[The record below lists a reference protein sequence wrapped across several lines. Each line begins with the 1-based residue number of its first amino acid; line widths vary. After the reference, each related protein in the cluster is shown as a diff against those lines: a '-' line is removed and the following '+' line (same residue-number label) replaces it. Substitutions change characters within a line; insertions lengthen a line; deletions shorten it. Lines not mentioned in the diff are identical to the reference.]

1 MGGVQAARRPDARCS
16 PPLSSDP
23 AFRRIRRRSPENG
36 RWWCRGLRF
45 GAASYRDGPFVR
57 PSFCRTFR
65 AGFSFSP
72 SLDGGLPLLPLFR
85 PRRRSSSATRA
96 ASAAMTSRCAPFCS
110 SNVAMISRSAAASP
124 DGALSS
130 GSECESDGGNDIESL
145 THAPSRVSS
154 ADQRPD
160 TWAVTFFL
168 DIDNGFG
175 ACQAPRQ
182 TIIIPL
188 NSGKFG
194 CQRVGRGGFRAAFE
208 RNQRAEGSGVTKPAP
223 VAEGR
228 GVDALA
234 TQDGAHPAGI

>member
-1 MGGVQAARRPDARCS
+1 MVVSG
-16 PPLSSDP
+16 SSV
-23 AFRRIRRRSPENG
+23 RRSVLPG
-36 RWWCRGLRF
+36 W
-45 GAASYRDGPFVR
+45 PFCPPVLLPDVSRRLLVR
-57 PSFCRTFR
+57 E
-65 AGFSFSP
+65 GFLLSP

-96 ASAAMTSRCAPFCS
+96 ASAAMTSRCA
-110 SNVAMISRSAAASP
+110 AASP
-124 DGALSS
+124 DGARSS

-208 RNQRAEGSGVTKPAP
+208 RNQ
-223 VAEGR
+223 
-228 GVDALA
+228 
-234 TQDGAHPAGI
+234 